1 MADDNDGPVEDPK
14 KSIKESRELADQKM
28 KSLQDE
34 LKAREQVLQKI
45 KEQGIAQSE
54 LAAKAMAAAVE
65 QEMAQKTM
73 NQLLKDKRVIRDSD
87 AISDSERKE
96 QLAFNLQSIQNL
108 KDENEARQKIID
120 TNKEYKKT
128 KPLEG
133 VKELLKEQ
141 KDLVKSLEDWSL
153 AGKELGGSLSGLAGK
168 MATMGKDGSKLKK
181 VFGGASKAV
190 GGLGEAVAGGG
201 LEKLSGVLGKL
212 SKIPVIGDKFAK
224 LKKGVDFA
232 QKLPDIAQKV
242 QKFGKS
248 LEMLKGVKGLGWLAR
263 LGPMLAGLG
272 AGPIAAIIAVTV
284 ALGFLVYKL
293 FKLGEEVD
301 TTSKAIGKATGF
313 ANDFHKQLVI
323 SQQATVAAGVGMKEL
338 QEASVSLATGFS
350 KFDQQNDQTNASLM
364 TTVSLLSKLGV
375 SSSESVKAMDHFS
388 RAMGMSDQAAADMT
402 AELALLGKEM
412 GVTSQKMVS
421 DFSGASGRLAMY
433 GNDNIKVFKD
443 LEAQIKATGLEMNTM
458 LGISQ
463 QYDSFDKAAES
474 AAKLNSVL
482 GTQLS
487 SLELLNATDGER
499 ITMIRQ
505 QVKLSVGGNFDSLD
519 KFTKLHIAEAMGLKD
534 VAEAQRLLN
543 MEQSEYN
550 KYIKATGA
558 GIEDPQKGLADMAE
572 SYVTLSDS
580 IGNFFRQI
588 MYSMG
593 PAIEDMSLMV
603 KELSAGIVDFGKAI
617 ADSGLIQNIFGGL
630 MSVVTII
637 GRKLIFV
644 LNLLTI
650 GMNIGT
656 WAMTGFRDA
665 LNWVVDGFLDFF
677 DVTHLIGSPILYKM
691 PEVLA
696 GGFEMAGKAAKFL
709 GDMLQWP
716 VRALG
721 ALWDIFHK
729 PGSDMLYE
737 LPNYFARALDA
748 VSAAAGTLGNVLMFP
763 VKALGFLWDIFH
775 KPGSDMLYELP
786 NYFASALGAVS
797 GAASILG
804 SILFSP
810 VKMLQ
815 SFAEAFITVKDNIS
829 EIVGDMTGLLA
840 VINEFASLDF
850 DGFIAVRADGGST
863 SMVMGSEGIIK
874 QMSEGKLEVDIN
886 MPEIKLP
893 EINIEVVFM
902 DEKLTGIIDARI
914 AEKVGG
920 AG

>member
-1 MADDNDGPVEDPK
+1 MADDNEDPK
-14 KSIKESRELADQKM
+14 EAAAKAKLNEQLDILKQQLKTREKILDKIKESGIEQDKIAD
-28 KSLQDE
+28 
-34 LKAREQVLQKI
+34 KAI
-45 KEQGIAQSE
+45 T
-54 LAAKAMAAAVE
+54 AAVE
-65 QEMAQKTM
+65 QEILQEKLRKLEVEKRKVARSGAEENAIKEVLEDMVKQA
-73 NQLLKDKRVIRDSD
+73 NLLKDEIASKKELVKLADDYKKSKPAEGLQEEIDK
-87 AISDSERKE
+87 RKE
-96 QLAFNLQSIQNL
+96 ALHQL
-108 KDENEARQKIID
+108 KDH
-120 TNKEYKKT
+120 
-128 KPLEG
+128 
-133 VKELLKEQ
+133 VK
-141 KDLVKSLEDWSL
+141 
-153 AGKELGGSLSGLAGK
+153 AGKELGSIFEGLAGK
-168 MATMGKDGSKLKK
+168 FDAASQRGGKLS
-181 VFGGASKAV
+181 GALGNMSKASSS
-190 GGLGEAVAGGG
+190 LGSSLSGGG
-201 LEKLSGVLGKL
+201 LDKFIKGLDKLSD
-212 SKIPVIGDKFAK
+212 IPVIGKHF
-224 LKKGVDFA
+224 
-232 QKLPDIAQKV
+232 QKLSQGAKMLQSLPKV
-242 QKFGKS
+242 AENVRKFGKS
-248 LEMLKGVKGLGWLAR
+248 LQMLKGVKGLGWLAR
-263 LGPMLAGLG
+263 LGPMIAGLG
-272 AGPIAAIIAVTV
+272 TGPIIAIIAVV
-284 ALGFLVYKL
+284 AAIVLLTAEV
-293 FKLGEEVD
+293 FKLGDEVD

-313 ANDFHKQLVI
+313 ANDFHNQLVV
-323 SQQATVAAGVGMKEL
+323 SQQATVAAGIGMKEL
-338 QEASVSLATGFS
+338 QEASISLATGFS

-364 TTVSLLSKLGV
+364 TTVSLLTKLGV
-375 SSSESVKAMDHFS
+375 SSTEAVKAMDHFS

-412 GVTSQKMVS
+412 GVTAQKMVS

-433 GNDNIKVFKD
+433 GNDNIKVFKE

-487 SLELLNATDGER
+487 SLELLNATDSER

-550 KYIKATGA
+550 KYIGATGK
-558 GIEDPQKGLADMAE
+558 GIEDPQGGLADMAE
-572 SYVTLSDS
+572 SYVTLSES
-580 IGNFFRQI
+580 MGNFFRQI

-593 PAIEDMSLMV
+593 PQIEKMSLV
-603 KELSAGIVDFGKAI
+603 IKELAARIVAFGKSLAE
-617 ADSGLIQNIFGGL
+617 SQLIQSMFGGL
-630 MSVVTII
+630 VTATTII
-637 GRKLIFV
+637 IGKISDAIWILTKILDGFNFV
-644 LNLLTI
+644 
-650 GMNIGT
+650 
-656 WAMTGFRDA
+656 MTPVRNAING
-665 LNWVVDGFLDFF
+665 VVDSFLGLF
-677 DVTHLIGSPILYKM
+677 DVLHLSGSPMLYMM
-691 PEVLA
+691 PEY
-696 GGFEMAGKAAKFL
+696 MTKAFTLMGDAAAWL
-709 GDMLQWP
+709 GNKLMLP
-716 VRALG
+716 VRALS

-737 LPNYFARALDA
+737 LPNYFGRALDA
-748 VSAAAGTLGNVLMFP
+748 VSAAAATLGNVLMFP
-763 VKALGFLWDIFH
+763 VKALSFLWDIFH

-797 GAASILG
+797 GAAKILG
-804 SILFSP
+804 GILLSP
-810 VKMLQ
+810 VSMLQ
-815 SFAEAFITVKDNIS
+815 SFAEGFMTVKDNIGQ
-829 EIVGDMTGLLA
+829 IVGDMTGLLT

-850 DGFIAVRADGGST
+850 DGFIAVRSDGSST

>member
-14 KSIKESRELADQKM
+14 KSIKESRELADQKL

-34 LKAREQVLQKI
+34 LKAREDVLQKM

-54 LAAKAMAAAVE
+54 LAAKAMTAAVE

-73 NQLLKDKRVIRDSD
+73 NQLLKDKRAIRDSD
-87 AISDSERKE
+87 AIEDSERKA
-96 QLAFNLQSIQNL
+96 QLAFNLQSIQDL
-108 KDENEARQKIID
+108 KDENVARQKIID

-133 VKELLKEQ
+133 AKQQVKEQ
-141 KDLVKSLEDWSL
+141 KDLVKSLEDWSI

-168 MATMGKDGSKLKK
+168 MATIGKDGSKLNK

-190 GGLGEAVAGGG
+190 GGLGEAVSSGG

-272 AGPIAAIIAVTV
+272 AGPIAAIIAVTL
-284 ALGFLVYKL
+284 ALGFLAYEV

-350 KFDQQNDQTNASLM
+350 KFDQKNDQTNASLM

-375 SSSESVKAMDHFS
+375 SSAESVKAMDHFS

-421 DFSGASGRLAMY
+421 DFSSASGRLAMY
-433 GNDNIKVFKD
+433 GDDNIKVFKD

-572 SYVTLSDS
+572 SYVTLSES
-580 IGNFFRQI
+580 MGNFFRQI

-593 PAIEDMSLMV
+593 PSIERMSLV
-603 KELSAGIVDFGKAI
+603 IKSLAGNIVAFGKSLAE
-617 ADSGLIQNIFGGL
+617 SQLIQSMFGGL
-630 MSVVTII
+630 VTVTTII
-637 GRKLIFV
+637 IGKISAAIW
-644 LNLLTI
+644 LLTKVLDGFNFI
-650 GMNIGT
+650 
-656 WAMTGFRDA
+656 MTPVR
-665 LNWVVDGFLDFF
+665 NKISEIVDGFLGLF
-677 DVTHLIGSPILYKM
+677 DVLHLSGSPMLYMM
-691 PEVLA
+691 PEY
-696 GGFEMAGKAAKFL
+696 MTKAFTLMGDAAAWL
-709 GDMLQWP
+709 GNKLMLP

-850 DGFIAVRADGGST
+850 DGFIAVRAEGGST

-893 EINIEVVFM
+893 EINIEIVFM